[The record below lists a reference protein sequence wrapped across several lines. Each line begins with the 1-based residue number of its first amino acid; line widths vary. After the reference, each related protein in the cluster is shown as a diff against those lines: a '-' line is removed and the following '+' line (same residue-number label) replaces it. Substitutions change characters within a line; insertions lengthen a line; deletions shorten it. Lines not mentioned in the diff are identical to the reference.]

1 MVGVDGSSPFTPTTY
16 KPLEIRISRVFNLNQ
31 MITLNQRKF
40 THAQT
45 QYHLQNFKSLPLDI
59 IKNCLAEC
67 SDDLS
72 ELTHHLTATP

>member
-1 MVGVDGSSPFTPTTY
+1 MVGVDGSSPFTPTKY
-16 KPLEIRISRVFNLNQ
+16 KPLEILIFKGFLILNQ
-31 MITLNQRKF
+31 TITLNQRKF

-67 SDDLS
+67 SDD
-72 ELTHHLTATP
+72 

>member
-1 MVGVDGSSPFTPTTY
+1 MVRVRLRLPNIN
-16 KPLEIRISRVFNLNQ
+16 PLKLEFQGFSILNQ
-31 MITLNQRKF
+31 TITLNQRKF

>member
-1 MVGVDGSSPFTPTTY
+1 
-16 KPLEIRISRVFNLNQ
+16 

-67 SDDLS
+67 SDD
-72 ELTHHLTATP
+72 

>member
-1 MVGVDGSSPFTPTTY
+1 
-16 KPLEIRISRVFNLNQ
+16 

-67 SDDLS
+67 SDNLS

>member
-1 MVGVDGSSPFTPTTY
+1 MVRVRLRLPNIN
-16 KPLEIRISRVFNLNQ
+16 PLKLEFQGVFNSQSNDN
-31 MITLNQRKF
+31 TKPKKF

-67 SDDLS
+67 SDD
-72 ELTHHLTATP
+72 